1 MDEKTKA
8 ASDLETRL
16 TQLSLTVTRSE
27 SIINSGKRVA
37 TKRHLEELQTTAKEA
52 LQCKLVLEVIK
63 IAEKEEQTV
72 INE

>member
-37 TKRHLEELQTTAKEA
+37 TKRHLEALQTTAKEA